1 MMKICREC
9 GSLMPEVYS
18 FSPGG
23 KRERYNECR
32 RCHGRTRKNK
42 LTDKEIEERFGYDGG
57 K

>member
-1 MMKICREC
+1 MKICREC

-42 LTDKEIEERFGYDGG
+42 LTDKEIEERFGEKTSTY
-57 K
+57 